1 MTFRACISLDGL
13 WQFQVDP
20 LNATPVNNI
29 AQWREAI
36 VPAPWQAQ
44 FDDLRHYSGA
54 AWYRRTFTLADSPAG
69 AAILHFG
76 AVDYYTAVWLNDQP
90 VGTHEGGYLPFE
102 FEVGPLLRP
111 GPNVITVKVIDPDE
125 DSAAWPDFPFS
136 QTPHGKQSWYGPV
149 GGIWQSVRLEFRP
162 ETHLRFLRLTPHPE
176 DGRLGC
182 QTELSDPA
190 AEAAVEFAVFA
201 PDGTLIA
208 RETLETPGGAVQL
221 DPALIA
227 RWSPDAPNLYTVTAT
242 LLNAGRPIDSL
253 TERCG
258 FRTVEARDGRIY
270 LNGQPIYLRG
280 ALDQA
285 YYPETIYTPPSL
297 DYLEEQIRVAKSLGL
312 NCLRCHIKIEDP
324 RYYEAAD
331 RLGILLWTEIPNWVW
346 LTPPASARAKESFRQ
361 MVARDGNHP
370 SIIIWS
376 LVNEN
381 WGTDLARNP
390 DHRRWLAEFYRE
402 ARALDPTRLIVD
414 NSACEGNLHV
424 AGDLEDFHA
433 YRAIPDHAQQW
444 DAWVAEFAG
453 RAEWAWAAD
462 YAAERRPDLPLLV
475 SEFGNWGLPH
485 PDALLEQGRE
495 PWWFETGFDWGE
507 GIVYPHGFRQRFDY
521 WQLARVFGS
530 FEQFIADY
538 QRHMAHSLAYEIA
551 SMRLHPAIGGYVITE
566 LTDVHWEC
574 NGLLD
579 MQRHVKQH
587 LEALVAVNQ
596 ERVIVIRPQ
605 RWSGRPGETIP
616 VQLAAF
622 GPDGPE
628 SEGVLVWQAGA
639 SAGRLPAPGGLVE
652 IPLPVHP
659 AAGMLL
665 IEAQWLS
672 AGGTLVAENFVEVAW
687 AAPKIPAQKVGV
699 VDDVHLAQALRRLGF
714 AVADEPEAGEAVLVA
729 RRYTAALQTAVQQG
743 AGLVLLLGP
752 EAAQDG
758 SAQLPGGWVAA
769 REGTPWQG
777 DWATS
782 FSWLNRSGPFAG
794 LPGAP
799 LLAMPYAELMP
810 EAVIAGIPAWALR
823 RRSWAGLALG
833 WMHKLTSLLIDIPY
847 GRGRLVATTFTL
859 KAPLVAENVLA
870 QNLLAGLVTL
880 AGNQP

>member
-1 MTFRACISLDGL
+1 MTFRTHISLDGP

-20 LNATPVNNI
+20 LNATPLDAI
-29 AQWREAI
+29 TLWREAI

-54 AWYRRTFTLADSPAG
+54 AWYRRTFSLDDLPLG

-76 AVDYYTAVWLNDQP
+76 AVDYHATVWLNDQL
-90 VGTHEGGYLPFE
+90 VGAHEGGYLPFE
-102 FEVGPLLRP
+102 FEVGPFLRP
-111 GPNVITVKVIDPDE
+111 GQNTLVVKVIDPAE
-125 DSAAWPDFPFS
+125 DCADFPFS

-162 ETHLRFLRLTPHPE
+162 ETHLRFLRLTPNAQTGE
-176 DGRLGC
+176 LAC
-182 QTELSDPA
+182 QTELSGPA
-190 AEAAVEFAVFA
+190 GKTAVKIAVFA
-201 PDGTLIA
+201 PDGTRIA
-208 RETLETPGGAVQL
+208 EETLKTPAGAVQL
-221 DPALIA
+221 DPVVLA

-242 LLNAGRPIDSL
+242 LLNAGLPVDSL
-253 TERCG
+253 SERCG
-258 FRTVEARDGRIY
+258 FRTIEARDGRIY
-270 LNGQPIYLRG
+270 LNGQPVYLRG

-297 DYLEEQIRVAKSLGL
+297 AYLEDQIRVAKSLGL

-331 RLGILLWTEIPNWVW
+331 RLGMLIWTEIPNWVW
-346 LTPPASARAKESFRQ
+346 LTPPASARAKETFRQ

-381 WGTDLARNP
+381 WGTDLAGNP
-390 DHRRWLAEFYRE
+390 EHRRWLAEFYRE
-402 ARALDPTRLIVD
+402 AKALDPTRLVVD

-433 YRAIPDHAQQW
+433 YRAIPDHAKAW
-444 DAWVAEFAG
+444 DAWVADFAG
-453 RAEWAWAAD
+453 RAGWVWAAD

-485 PDALLEQGRE
+485 PDAIQEQGRE
-495 PWWFETGFDWGE
+495 PWWFENGFDWGE

-530 FEQFIADY
+530 FEQFIADH

-551 SMRLHPAIGGYVITE
+551 SMRLHPSIGGYVITE

-587 LEALVAVNQ
+587 LEVLAAVNQ
-596 ERVIVIRPQ
+596 DRVVVIRPEC
-605 RWSGRPGETIP
+605 WSGRPGETIP
-616 VQLAAF
+616 VRLAAF

-628 SEGVLVWQAGA
+628 DEGALVWQVGEHG
-639 SAGRLPAPGGLVE
+639 GRLDAPGGTVG
-652 IPLPVHP
+652 IPLPLYP
-659 AAGMLL
+659 AAGMLPL
-665 IEAQWLS
+665 KAQWLS
-672 AGGTLVAENFVEVAW
+672 AGGTLLAENSVEVVW
-687 AAPKIPAQKVGV
+687 AAPEIPAQKVRV
-699 VDDVHLAQALRRLGF
+699 VDDVYLAWALGRLGF
-714 AVADEPEAGEAVLVA
+714 AVTDNPQEREAVLMA
-729 RRYTAALQTAVQQG
+729 RRYTPDLQVAVQQG
-743 AGLVLLLGP
+743 ASLVLLLGP
-752 EAAQDG
+752 ESAQDE
-758 SAQLPGGWVAA
+758 ARLPGGWVTA

-782 FSWLNRSGPFAG
+782 FSWLNRSGPFAN
-794 LPGAP
+794 LPGSA
-799 LLAMPYAELMP
+799 LLAMPYADMMP
-810 EAVIAGIPAWALR
+810 DAVIVGAPAWALR

-859 KAPLVAENVLA
+859 KSPVVAENVLA
-870 QNLLAGLVTL
+870 QNLLAGLITL
-880 AGNQP
+880 AGSPP